1 MLDYLQT
8 HFNIPFDIRNLIMN
22 EMKHLDLC
30 RIETKNNKRKY
41 KEVIKSIEYYSL
53 LIFHKW
59 IYFVLSFTSI
69 EYYSYLNKMINKRK
83 HKDYN
88 LQNTINHF
96 DT

>member
-8 HFNIPFDIRNLIMN
+8 HFNIPYDIRNLIMN

-41 KEVIKSIEYYSL
+41 KEVIKSIEYYS
-53 LIFHKW
+53 
-59 IYFVLSFTSI
+59 
-69 EYYSYLNKMINKRK
+69 YLNKMINKRK